1 MEILVYLTVF
11 LLLETVSIL
20 ALGLG
25 ESFGQAMALAKK
37 INGKK
42 KDLLKPKN
50 SLSKRLSKLSRKRK
64 ELVAQV
70 QMSEYTYRLMTIA
83 GIIAGGAIGKLV
95 FKSSAFVVLI
105 GGLGA
110 ASPLLYLSFKGTKT
124 RSSRMEKLRSTMMI
138 LSGSYIVT
146 EDFLKT
152 VQDNLELLE
161 YPKPFQDFLT
171 YCNYIDG
178 NIKVALRRLEAQVNN
193 SYFSQWIDVLVM
205 AQDDRQLKYVTM
217 SVVDSMNDV
226 AQAQMES
233 DTAIYAVWREYFMVL
248 ALIFAAPL
256 IFKILMPM
264 AYEILVTSLVGQGL
278 FVLLLAAVVFSLA
291 RALKLNKPILM

>member
-50 SLSKRLSKLSRKRK
+50 SLSRRLSKLSRKRK
-64 ELVAQV
+64 DLVVQV

-110 ASPLLYLSFKGTKT
+110 AAPLLYLSFKDTKT

-233 DTAIYAVWREYFMVL
+233 DTVIYAVWREYFMVL

-278 FVLLLAAVVFSLA
+278 FILLLAAVVFSLV
-291 RALKLNKPILM
+291 RALKLNKPILI

>member
-11 LLLETVSIL
+11 LLLGTVSIL
-20 ALGLG
+20 AVGLS
-25 ESFGQAMALAKK
+25 ENFDRAMAIAKK

-42 KDLLKPKN
+42 KDMRKQKS
-50 SLSKRLSKLSRKRK
+50 SLSKQLSRLNRKRRN
-64 ELVAQV
+64 LVAQV

-83 GIIAGGAIGKLV
+83 CIIAGGAMGKLV
-95 FKSSAFVVLI
+95 FKSMTFVVLI

-110 ASPLLYLSFKGTKT
+110 AAPLLYLSFKGTKT

-161 YPKPFQDFLT
+161 YPTPFQDFLT

-178 NIKVALRRLEAQVNN
+178 NIKVALRRLDAQVNN
-193 SYFSQWIDVLVM
+193 SYFSQWVDVLVM

-278 FVLLLAAVVFSLA
+278 FVLLLAAVVFSLV

>member
-50 SLSKRLSKLSRKRK
+50 SLSRRLSKLNRKRK
-64 ELVAQV
+64 DLVVQV

-110 ASPLLYLSFKGTKT
+110 AAPLLYLSFKDTKT

>member
-50 SLSKRLSKLSRKRK
+50 SLSRRLSKLNRKRK
-64 ELVAQV
+64 DLVVQV

-110 ASPLLYLSFKGTKT
+110 AAPLLYLSFKDTKT

-233 DTAIYAVWREYFMVL
+233 DTATYAVWREYFMVL

>member
-50 SLSKRLSKLSRKRK
+50 SLSRRLSKLNRKRK
-64 ELVAQV
+64 DLVVQV

-110 ASPLLYLSFKGTKT
+110 AAPLLYLSFKDTKT

-171 YCNYIDG
+171 YCNYIEG
-178 NIKVALRRLEAQVNN
+178 NIKVALRRLEAQMNN
-193 SYFSQWIDVLVM
+193 AYFSQWIDVLVM

-264 AYEILVTSLVGQGL
+264 AYEILVTSLLGQGL

>member
-20 ALGLG
+20 AVGLG
-25 ESFGQAMALAKK
+25 ENFDQAMAIAKE

-50 SLSKRLSKLSRKRK
+50 RLSKRLSKLSRKRK
-64 ELVAQV
+64 DLVAQV
-70 QMSEYTYRLMTIA
+70 QMREHTYRLMTFA
-83 GIIAGGAIGKLV
+83 CIIAGGVIGKLV

-110 ASPLLYLSFKGTKT
+110 AAPLLYLSFKDTKT

-171 YCNYIDG
+171 YCNYIEG
-178 NIKVALRRLEAQVNN
+178 NIKVALRRLEAQMNN
-193 SYFSQWIDVLVM
+193 AYFSQWIDVLVM

-264 AYEILVTSLVGQGL
+264 AYEILVTSLLGQGL

>member
-11 LLLETVSIL
+11 LLMGTVSIL
-20 ALGLG
+20 VVGLS
-25 ESFGQAMALAKK
+25 ENFDQAMAITKDIK
-37 INGKK
+37 GKK
-42 KDLLKPKN
+42 KEKLKQKSTP
-50 SLSKRLSKLSRKRK
+50 SKELSKLNRKRK
-64 ELVAQV
+64 NLVAQV
-70 QMSEYTYRLMTIA
+70 QMSEYTYQLMTIA
-83 GIIAGGAIGKLV
+83 CIIVGGAMGKLV
-95 FKSSAFVVLI
+95 FKSMAFVVLI

-110 ASPLLYLSFKGTKT
+110 AAPLLYLSFKGTKT

-152 VQDNLELLE
+152 VQDNLALLE
-161 YPKPFQDFLT
+161 YPTPFQDFLT

-178 NIKVALRRLEAQVNN
+178 NIKVALRRLDAQVNN

-264 AYEILVTSLVGQGL
+264 AYEILITSLVGQGL
-278 FVLLLAAVVFSLA
+278 FVLLMAAVVFSLV

>member
-11 LLLETVSIL
+11 LLLGIVSIL
-20 ALGLG
+20 AVGLG
-25 ESFGQAMALAKK
+25 ENVDQAMAIAKEIK
-37 INGKK
+37 GKK
-42 KDLLKPKN
+42 KDMLKQKS
-50 SLSKRLSKLSRKRK
+50 SLGKRLSKLSRMRK
-64 ELVAQV
+64 NLVVQV
-70 QMSEYTYRLMTIA
+70 QMSEHTYRLMTIA
-83 GIIAGGAIGKLV
+83 CIIAGGAVGKLV
-95 FKSSAFVVLI
+95 FKSMAFVLLI

-110 ASPLLYLSFKGTKT
+110 AVPLLYLSFKGTKT

-146 EDFLKT
+146 EDLLKT

-193 SYFSQWIDVLVM
+193 AYFSQWIDVLVM

-278 FVLLLAAVVFSLA
+278 FVLLLAAVVFSLV

>member
-50 SLSKRLSKLSRKRK
+50 SLSKRLSKLNRKRK
-64 ELVAQV
+64 DLVAQV

-110 ASPLLYLSFKGTKT
+110 AAPLLYLSFKGTKT
-124 RSSRMEKLRSTMMI
+124 RSSPMEKLRSTMMI

-171 YCNYIDG
+171 YC
-178 NIKVALRRLEAQVNN
+178 VN
-193 SYFSQWIDVLVM
+193 
-205 AQDDRQLKYVTM
+205 AK
-217 SVVDSMNDV
+217 
-226 AQAQMES
+226 
-233 DTAIYAVWREYFMVL
+233 
-248 ALIFAAPL
+248 
-256 IFKILMPM
+256 
-264 AYEILVTSLVGQGL
+264 
-278 FVLLLAAVVFSLA
+278 
-291 RALKLNKPILM
+291 

>member
-11 LLLETVSIL
+11 LLLGIVSIL
-20 ALGLG
+20 AVGQG
-25 ESFGQAMALAKK
+25 ENFDQAMAIAKEIRDK
-37 INGKK
+37 R
-42 KDLLKPKN
+42 KDMRKQKS
-50 SLSKRLSKLSRKRK
+50 SLGKRLSRLNQKRK
-64 ELVAQV
+64 NLVAQV
-70 QMSEYTYRLMTIA
+70 QMGENSYRLMTIA
-83 GIIAGGAIGKLV
+83 CIIAGGAIGKLV

-110 ASPLLYLSFKGTKT
+110 AAPLLYLSFKDTKT

-193 SYFSQWIDVLVM
+193 AYFSQWIDVLVM

-278 FVLLLAAVVFSLA
+278 FVLLLAAVVFSLV
-291 RALKLNKPILM
+291 RALKLNKPILI

>member
-50 SLSKRLSKLSRKRK
+50 SLSRRLSKLSRKRK
-64 ELVAQV
+64 DLVVQV

-110 ASPLLYLSFKGTKT
+110 AAPLLYLSFKDTKT

-171 YCNYIDG
+171 YCNYING

-193 SYFSQWIDVLVM
+193 AYFSQWIDVLVM

-264 AYEILVTSLVGQGL
+264 AYEILVTSLLGQGL
-278 FVLLLAAVVFSLA
+278 FVLLLAAVVFSLV

>member
-110 ASPLLYLSFKGTKT
+110 AAPLLYLSFKGTKT

-264 AYEILVTSLVGQGL
+264 AYEILVTSLLGQGL

>member
-11 LLLETVSIL
+11 LLLGTVSIL
-20 ALGLG
+20 AVGLS
-25 ESFGQAMALAKK
+25 ENFDRAMAIAKK

-42 KDLLKPKN
+42 KDMRKQKS
-50 SLSKRLSKLSRKRK
+50 SLSKQLSRLNRKRRN
-64 ELVAQV
+64 LVAQV

-83 GIIAGGAIGKLV
+83 CIIAGGAMGKLV
-95 FKSSAFVVLI
+95 FKSMTFVVLI

-110 ASPLLYLSFKGTKT
+110 AAPLLYLSFKGTKT

-161 YPKPFQDFLT
+161 YPTPFQDFLT

-193 SYFSQWIDVLVM
+193 SYFSQWVDVLVM

-278 FVLLLAAVVFSLA
+278 FVLLLAAVVFSLV

>member
-50 SLSKRLSKLSRKRK
+50 SLSRRLSKLNRKRK
-64 ELVAQV
+64 DLVVQV

-110 ASPLLYLSFKGTKT
+110 AAPLLYLSFKDTKT

-171 YCNYIDG
+171 YCNYIEG
-178 NIKVALRRLEAQVNN
+178 NIKVALRRLEAQMNN
-193 SYFSQWIDVLVM
+193 AYFSQWIDVLVM

-278 FVLLLAAVVFSLA
+278 FVLLLAAVVFSLV

>member
-11 LLLETVSIL
+11 LLLGAVSIL
-20 ALGLG
+20 AVGLG
-25 ESFGQAMALAKK
+25 ENFDQAMAIAKEIK
-37 INGKK
+37 GKK
-42 KDLLKPKN
+42 KDMRKQKS

-64 ELVAQV
+64 DLVAQV

-95 FKSSAFVVLI
+95 FKSSAFVLLI

-110 ASPLLYLSFKGTKT
+110 AAPLLYLSFKGTKT

-146 EDFLKT
+146 EDLLKT

-193 SYFSQWIDVLVM
+193 AYFSQWIDVLVM

-233 DTAIYAVWREYFMVL
+233 DTVIYAVWREYFMVL

-264 AYEILVTSLVGQGL
+264 AYEILVTRLVGQGL
-278 FVLLLAAVVFSLA
+278 FVLLLAAVVFSLV
-291 RALKLNKPILM
+291 RALKLNKPILI

>member
-20 ALGLG
+20 AVGLG
-25 ESFGQAMALAKK
+25 KSFGQAMAIAKK

-42 KDLLKPKN
+42 KDLMKPKN

-83 GIIAGGAIGKLV
+83 GIIAGGSIGKMV

-110 ASPLLYLSFKGTKT
+110 AAPLLYLSFKDTKT

-171 YCNYIDG
+171 YCNYIEG
-178 NIKVALRRLEAQVNN
+178 NIKVALRRLEAQMNN
-193 SYFSQWIDVLVM
+193 AYFSQWIDVLVM

-264 AYEILVTSLVGQGL
+264 AYEILVTSLLGQGL

>member
-11 LLLETVSIL
+11 LLLGTVSIL
-20 ALGLG
+20 VVGSG
-25 ESFGQAMALAKK
+25 KSFGQAMAIAKK
-37 INGKK
+37 FNSKK

-50 SLSKRLSKLSRKRK
+50 CLSKRISKLNRKRK
-64 ELVAQV
+64 NLVAQV
-70 QMSEYTYRLMTIA
+70 QMSEHTYRLLTIA
-83 GIIAGGAIGKLV
+83 CIIAGGAIGKLV
-95 FKSSAFVVLI
+95 FNSMAFVVLI

-110 ASPLLYLSFKGTKT
+110 AAPLLYLSFKGTKT

-152 VQDNLELLE
+152 VQDNVDLLE

-171 YCNYIDG
+171 YCYYIDG

-193 SYFSQWIDVLVM
+193 AYFSQWIDVLVM

-226 AQAQMES
+226 AQAQIES

-278 FVLLLAAVVFSLA
+278 FVLLLAAVVFSLV

>member
-50 SLSKRLSKLSRKRK
+50 SLSRRLSKLNRKRK
-64 ELVAQV
+64 DLVVQV

-110 ASPLLYLSFKGTKT
+110 AAPLLYLSFKGTKT

-146 EDFLKT
+146 EDLLKT

-193 SYFSQWIDVLVM
+193 AYFSQWIDVLVM

-264 AYEILVTSLVGQGL
+264 AYEILVTSLLGQGL

>member
-50 SLSKRLSKLSRKRK
+50 SLSKRLFKLSRKRK
-64 ELVAQV
+64 DLVAQV

-110 ASPLLYLSFKGTKT
+110 AAPLLYLSFKGTKT
-124 RSSRMEKLRSTMMI
+124 RSSPMEKLRSTMMI

-161 YPKPFQDFLT
+161 YPKPLQDFLT

-178 NIKVALRRLEAQVNN
+178 NIKVALRRLESQVNN

-233 DTAIYAVWREYFMVL
+233 DTVIYAVWREYFMVL

-278 FVLLLAAVVFSLA
+278 FVLLLAAVVFSLV

>member
-25 ESFGQAMALAKK
+25 ESFGQAVAQAKK

-110 ASPLLYLSFKGTKT
+110 AAPLLYLSFKDTKT

-171 YCNYIDG
+171 YCNYIEG
-178 NIKVALRRLEAQVNN
+178 NIKVALRRLEAQMNN
-193 SYFSQWIDVLVM
+193 AYFSQWIDVLVM

-264 AYEILVTSLVGQGL
+264 AYEILVTSLLGQGL

>member
-50 SLSKRLSKLSRKRK
+50 SLSRRLSKLNRKRK
-64 ELVAQV
+64 DLVVQV

-110 ASPLLYLSFKGTKT
+110 AAPLLYLSFKDTKT

-264 AYEILVTSLVGQGL
+264 AYEILVTSLLGQGL

>member
-11 LLLETVSIL
+11 LLLGAVSIL
-20 ALGLG
+20 AVGLG
-25 ESFGQAMALAKK
+25 ENFDQAMAIAKEIK
-37 INGKK
+37 GKK
-42 KDLLKPKN
+42 KDMRKQKS

-64 ELVAQV
+64 DLVAQV

-95 FKSSAFVVLI
+95 FKSSAFVLLI

-110 ASPLLYLSFKGTKT
+110 AAPLLYLSFKGTKT

-146 EDFLKT
+146 EDLLKT
-152 VQDNLELLE
+152 VQENLELLE

-193 SYFSQWIDVLVM
+193 AYFSQWIDVLVM

-233 DTAIYAVWREYFMVL
+233 DTVIYAVWREYFMVL

-278 FVLLLAAVVFSLA
+278 FILLLAAVVFSLV
-291 RALKLNKPILM
+291 RALKLNKPILI

>member
-11 LLLETVSIL
+11 LLLGAVSIL
-20 ALGLG
+20 AVGLG
-25 ESFGQAMALAKK
+25 ENFDQAMAIAKEIK
-37 INGKK
+37 GKK
-42 KDLLKPKN
+42 KDMRKQKS

-64 ELVAQV
+64 DLVAQV

-95 FKSSAFVVLI
+95 FKSSAFVLLI

-110 ASPLLYLSFKGTKT
+110 AAPLLYLSFKGTKT
-124 RSSRMEKLRSTMMI
+124 RSSRMEKLRSSMMI

-146 EDFLKT
+146 EDLLKT
-152 VQDNLELLE
+152 VQENLELLE

-193 SYFSQWIDVLVM
+193 AYFSQWIDVLVM

-233 DTAIYAVWREYFMVL
+233 DTVIYAVWREYFMVL

-278 FVLLLAAVVFSLA
+278 FILLLAAVVFSLV
-291 RALKLNKPILM
+291 RALKLNKPILI

>member
-20 ALGLG
+20 AVGLG
-25 ESFGQAMALAKK
+25 ESFGQAMAIAKK

-42 KDLLKPKN
+42 KDLMKPKN

-110 ASPLLYLSFKGTKT
+110 AAPLLYLSFKDTKT

-264 AYEILVTSLVGQGL
+264 AYEILVTSLLGQGL

>member
-1 MEILVYLTVF
+1 
-11 LLLETVSIL
+11 
-20 ALGLG
+20 
-25 ESFGQAMALAKK
+25 
-37 INGKK
+37 
-42 KDLLKPKN
+42 
-50 SLSKRLSKLSRKRK
+50 
-64 ELVAQV
+64 
-70 QMSEYTYRLMTIA
+70 MSENTYRLMTIA
-83 GIIAGGAIGKLV
+83 CIIVGGAIGKLV
-95 FKSSAFVVLI
+95 FNSMAFVVLI

-110 ASPLLYLSFKGTKT
+110 AAPLLYLSVKGTKT
-124 RSSRMEKLRSTMMI
+124 RSNRMEKLRSTMMI

-193 SYFSQWIDVLVM
+193 VYFSQWIDVLVM

-278 FVLLLAAVVFSLA
+278 FVLLLAAVVFSLV

>member
-11 LLLETVSIL
+11 LLLGTVSIL
-20 ALGLG
+20 AVGLG
-25 ESFGQAMALAKK
+25 ENFEQAMAIAKEIK
-37 INGKK
+37 GKK
-42 KDLLKPKN
+42 KDMRKQKS
-50 SLSKRLSKLSRKRK
+50 SLSKQLSRLNRKRK
-64 ELVAQV
+64 DLVAQV
-70 QMSEYTYRLMTIA
+70 QMREHTYRLMTFACIF
-83 GIIAGGAIGKLV
+83 AGGVIGKLV
-95 FKSSAFVVLI
+95 FKSMVFVVLI

-110 ASPLLYLSFKGTKT
+110 AAPLLYLSFKGTKT

-146 EDFLKT
+146 EDFIKT

-178 NIKVALRRLEAQVNN
+178 NIKVALRRLDAQVNN

-226 AQAQMES
+226 AQAQLES
-233 DTAIYAVWREYFMVL
+233 DTVIYAVWREYFMVL

-264 AYEILVTSLVGQGL
+264 AYEILVISLVGQGL
-278 FVLLLAAVVFSLA
+278 FVLLLAAVVFSLV

>member
-50 SLSKRLSKLSRKRK
+50 SLSRRLSKLNRKRK
-64 ELVAQV
+64 DLVVQV

-95 FKSSAFVVLI
+95 FKSSACVVLI

-110 ASPLLYLSFKGTKT
+110 AAPLLYLSFKDTKT

-161 YPKPFQDFLT
+161 YPTPFQDFLT

-264 AYEILVTSLVGQGL
+264 AYEILVTSLLGQGL

>member
-11 LLLETVSIL
+11 LLLGSVSIL
-20 ALGLG
+20 VVGSG
-25 ESFGQAMALAKK
+25 QSFGQAMGMAKVIK
-37 INGKK
+37 DKK
-42 KDLLKPKN
+42 KGMRKQK
-50 SLSKRLSKLSRKRK
+50 SSVGERLSKLNRKRNK
-64 ELVAQV
+64 LLAQV
-70 QMSEYTYRLMTIA
+70 QMSEHTYLLMTIA
-83 GIIAGGAIGKLV
+83 CIVAGGAIGKLV
-95 FKSSAFVVLI
+95 FNSIAFVVLI

-110 ASPLLYLSFKGTKT
+110 AAPLLYLSFKGTKT

-146 EDFLKT
+146 EDLLKT
-152 VQDNLELLE
+152 VQENLELLE

-193 SYFSQWIDVLVM
+193 AYFSQWIDVLVM

-256 IFKILMPM
+256 IFKALMPM
-264 AYEILVTSLVGQGL
+264 AYELLVTSIVGQGL
-278 FVLLLAAVVFSLA
+278 FVLLLAAVVFSLV

>member
-11 LLLETVSIL
+11 LLLGAVSIL
-20 ALGLG
+20 AVGSG
-25 ESFGQAMALAKK
+25 QSFDQARAIAKEIK
-37 INGKK
+37 GKK
-42 KDLLKPKN
+42 KDMRKQKS
-50 SLSKRLSKLSRKRK
+50 SLGKRLSRLSRKRK
-64 ELVAQV
+64 KLLAQV
-70 QMSEYTYRLMTIA
+70 QMSEHTYRLMTIA
-83 GIIAGGAIGKLV
+83 CIIAGGVIGKLV
-95 FKSSAFVVLI
+95 FNSMAFVVLI

-110 ASPLLYLSFKGTKT
+110 AAPLLYLSVKGTKT

-146 EDFLKT
+146 EDLLKT

-193 SYFSQWIDVLVM
+193 LYFSQWIDVLVM

-233 DTAIYAVWREYFMVL
+233 DTVIYAVWREYFMVL

-278 FVLLLAAVVFSLA
+278 FILLLAAVVFSLV

>member
-11 LLLETVSIL
+11 LLLETVSVL
-20 ALGLG
+20 AVGLC
-25 ESFGQAMALAKK
+25 ESFGQAMAIAKK

-64 ELVAQV
+64 NLVAQV

-110 ASPLLYLSFKGTKT
+110 AAPLLYLSFKGTKT
-124 RSSRMEKLRSTMMI
+124 SSSRMEKLRSTMMI

-161 YPKPFQDFLT
+161 YPTPFQDFLT

-178 NIKVALRRLEAQVNN
+178 NIKVALRRLDAQVNN

-278 FVLLLAAVVFSLA
+278 FVLLLAAVVFSLV

>member
-50 SLSKRLSKLSRKRK
+50 SLSRRLSKLNRKRK
-64 ELVAQV
+64 DLVVQV

-110 ASPLLYLSFKGTKT
+110 AAPLLYLSFKDTKT

-152 VQDNLELLE
+152 VQDNLEMLE

-171 YCNYIDG
+171 YCNYIEG
-178 NIKVALRRLEAQVNN
+178 NIKVALRRLETQVNN

-278 FVLLLAAVVFSLA
+278 FVLLLAAVVFSLV

>member
-11 LLLETVSIL
+11 LLLGAVSIL
-20 ALGLG
+20 AVGLG
-25 ESFGQAMALAKK
+25 QCFDQAMWIAKEVK
-37 INGKK
+37 GKK
-42 KDLLKPKN
+42 KFVLKQKSN
-50 SLSKRLSKLSRKRK
+50 LSKRRFNFNRKRTK
-64 ELVAQV
+64 LLTQV

-83 GIIAGGAIGKLV
+83 CIIAGGAIGKLV
-95 FKSSAFVVLI
+95 FNSMAFVILI

-110 ASPLLYLSFKGTKT
+110 AAPLLYLSFKGTKT

-178 NIKVALRRLEAQVNN
+178 NTKVALRRLEAQVNN
-193 SYFSQWIDVLVM
+193 AYFSQWIDVLVM

-233 DTAIYAVWREYFMVL
+233 DTLIYAVWREYFMVL

-264 AYEILVTSLVGQGL
+264 AYELLVTSIVGQGL
-278 FVLLLAAVVFSLA
+278 FVLLLAAVVFSLV

>member
-11 LLLETVSIL
+11 LLLGAVSIL
-20 ALGLG
+20 AVGLG
-25 ESFGQAMALAKK
+25 ENFDQAMAIAKEIK
-37 INGKK
+37 GKK
-42 KDLLKPKN
+42 KDMRKQKS

-64 ELVAQV
+64 DLVAQV

-95 FKSSAFVVLI
+95 FKSSAFVLLI

-110 ASPLLYLSFKGTKT
+110 AAPLLYLSFKGTKT
-124 RSSRMEKLRSTMMI
+124 RSCRMEKLRSTMMI

-146 EDFLKT
+146 EDLLKT
-152 VQDNLELLE
+152 VQENLELLE

-193 SYFSQWIDVLVM
+193 AYFSQWIDVLVM

-233 DTAIYAVWREYFMVL
+233 DTVIYAVWREYFMVL

-278 FVLLLAAVVFSLA
+278 FVLLLAAVVFSLV

>member
-25 ESFGQAMALAKK
+25 ESFGKAMAIAKK

-42 KDLLKPKN
+42 KDMLKPKN

-110 ASPLLYLSFKGTKT
+110 AAPLLYLSFKDTKT

-178 NIKVALRRLEAQVNN
+178 NIKVALRRLETQVNN

-233 DTAIYAVWREYFMVL
+233 DTATYAVWREYFMVL

-264 AYEILVTSLVGQGL
+264 AYEILVTSLLGQGL

>member
-1 MEILVYLTVF
+1 
-11 LLLETVSIL
+11 
-20 ALGLG
+20 
-25 ESFGQAMALAKK
+25 
-37 INGKK
+37 
-42 KDLLKPKN
+42 
-50 SLSKRLSKLSRKRK
+50 
-64 ELVAQV
+64 
-70 QMSEYTYRLMTIA
+70 
-83 GIIAGGAIGKLV
+83 
-95 FKSSAFVVLI
+95 
-105 GGLGA
+105 
-110 ASPLLYLSFKGTKT
+110 
-124 RSSRMEKLRSTMMI
+124 MEKLRSTMMI

-161 YPKPFQDFLT
+161 YPKPFKDFLT

-178 NIKVALRRLEAQVNN
+178 NIKVALRRLEAQMNN
-193 SYFSQWIDVLVM
+193 AYFSQWIDVLVM

-233 DTAIYAVWREYFMVL
+233 DTATYAVWREYFMVL

>member
-1 MEILVYLTVF
+1 MEILVCLTVF
-11 LLLETVSIL
+11 LLLGSVSIL
-20 ALGLG
+20 AVGSG
-25 ESFGQAMALAKK
+25 QSFVQARGMAKGIK
-37 INGKK
+37 GKK
-42 KDLLKPKN
+42 KSVLKQK
-50 SLSKRLSKLSRKRK
+50 SSIGKRLSKFNRMRKN
-64 ELVAQV
+64 LVVQV
-70 QMSEYTYRLMTIA
+70 QMSENTYRLMTIA
-83 GIIAGGAIGKLV
+83 CIIVGGAIGKLV
-95 FKSSAFVVLI
+95 FNSMAFVVLI

-110 ASPLLYLSFKGTKT
+110 AAPLLYLSVKGTKT
-124 RSSRMEKLRSTMMI
+124 RSNRMEKLRSTMMI

-193 SYFSQWIDVLVM
+193 VYFSQWIDVLVM

-278 FVLLLAAVVFSLA
+278 FVLLLAAVVFSLV

>member
-20 ALGLG
+20 AVGLG
-25 ESFGQAMALAKK
+25 KSFGQAMAIAKK

-42 KDLLKPKN
+42 KDLMKPKN

-95 FKSSAFVVLI
+95 FNSMAFVVLI

-110 ASPLLYLSFKGTKT
+110 AAPLLYLSFKGTKT

-161 YPKPFQDFLT
+161 YPMPFQDFLT

-233 DTAIYAVWREYFMVL
+233 DTAIYAMWREYFMVL

-278 FVLLLAAVVFSLA
+278 FVLLLAAVVFSLV

>member
-11 LLLETVSIL
+11 LLLGTVSIL
-20 ALGLG
+20 AVGLG
-25 ESFGQAMALAKK
+25 ENFDQAMAIAKEIK
-37 INGKK
+37 GKK
-42 KDLLKPKN
+42 KDMRKRKS
-50 SLSKRLSKLSRKRK
+50 SLSKQLSRLDRKRK
-64 ELVAQV
+64 NLVAQV

-83 GIIAGGAIGKLV
+83 CIIAGCAIGKIV
-95 FKSSAFVVLI
+95 FKSMTFVVLI

-110 ASPLLYLSFKGTKT
+110 AAPLLYLSFKGNKT

-161 YPKPFQDFLT
+161 YPTPFQDFLT

-233 DTAIYAVWREYFMVL
+233 DTAFYAVWREYFMVL

-264 AYEILVTSLVGQGL
+264 AYEILVTSIVGQGL
-278 FVLLLAAVVFSLA
+278 FVLLLAAVVFSLV